1 MGRGKIEHEFKR
13 EKGDFHLGGT
23 QGKDS
28 QGGENK
34 VLLLSRR

>member
-1 MGRGKIEHEFKR
+1 
-13 EKGDFHLGGT
+13 LGGT